1 MRIFKFKEIDSTNK
15 FLKEM
20 KEKEEYDTA
29 IAETQIMG
37 RGRRGNKWS
46 SEKGGAYFSFLLKED
61 KNIAFEE
68 YEKLPL
74 VVGYSLLKTFESIEP
89 ELNFMFKWTNDIYIF
104 DKKISGI
111 LVEKLGDYFIIGIGI
126 NLNNEIKGEAVNTA
140 VSMGEITSKT
150 YKIEE
155 IIISVIEEFKKN
167 LDFYFNGNWDKIL
180 FELNQKNYLLGKDL
194 CIEYGMG
201 KRETGKGLNIHKSG
215 QLEIE
220 ISGEKKLFN
229 VGKIHITKNN

>member
-1 MRIFKFKEIDSTNK
+1 MKIFKFKEIDSTNK

-68 YEKLPL
+68 YMKLPL
-74 VVGYSLLKTFESIEP
+74 VIGYSLLKTFEDIES

-111 LVEKLGDYFIIGIGI
+111 LVEKSEDYFIIGIGI
-126 NLNNEIKGEAVNTA
+126 NLNNEIKGEAEKIA
-140 VSMGEITSKT
+140 ISMGKITFKE

-155 IIISVIEEFKKN
+155 IIISVIENFKKD
-167 LDFYFNGNWDKIL
+167 LAFYFNGNWDKIL
-180 FELNQKNYLLGKDL
+180 FELNQKNYLFGKDL
-194 CIEYGMG
+194 CIEYGSG
-201 KRETGKGLNIHKSG
+201 KKEKGKGLNIHRSG
-215 QLEIE
+215 QLEVK

-229 VGKIHITKNN
+229 VGEIHIVKNN

>member
-20 KEKEEYDTA
+20 KEKEDYDTA
-29 IAETQIMG
+29 IADTQVMG

-68 YEKLPL
+68 YTKLPL
-74 VVGYSLLKTFESIEP
+74 VIGYSLLKTFESIEP

-104 DKKISGI
+104 NKKISGI
-111 LVEKLGDYFIIGIGI
+111 LVEKLEDYFVIGIGI
-126 NLNNEIKGEAVNTA
+126 NLNNEIKGEIKSTA
-140 VSMGEITSKT
+140 VSMTEITFKE

-155 IIISVIEEFKKN
+155 IIISVIKNFKKN
-167 LDFYFNGNWDKIL
+167 LAFYFNGNWNKIL
-180 FELNQKNYLLGKDL
+180 FELNQKNYLFGKDL
-194 CIEYGMG
+194 CIEYGSG
-201 KRETGKGLNIHKSG
+201 KKENGKGLNIHRSG
-215 QLEIE
+215 QLEVE

-229 VGKIHITKNN
+229 VGEIHIVKSN

>member
-68 YEKLPL
+68 YTKLPL
-74 VVGYSLLKTFESIEP
+74 VIGYSLLKTFESIEP

-104 DKKISGI
+104 NKKISGI
-111 LVEKLGDYFIIGIGI
+111 LVEKLEDYFVIGIGI
-126 NLNNEIKGEAVNTA
+126 NLNNEIKGEIKSTA
-140 VSMGEITSKT
+140 VSMTEITFKE

-155 IIISVIEEFKKN
+155 IIISVIKNFKKN
-167 LDFYFNGNWDKIL
+167 LAFYFNGNWNKIL
-180 FELNQKNYLLGKDL
+180 FELNQKNYLFGKDL
-194 CIEYGMG
+194 CIEYGNG
-201 KRETGKGLNIHKSG
+201 KKENGKGLNIHRSG
-215 QLEIE
+215 QLEVE

-229 VGKIHITKNN
+229 VGEIHIVKSN

>member
-61 KNIAFEE
+61 KNIALEE
-68 YEKLPL
+68 YIKLPL
-74 VVGYSLLKTFESIEP
+74 VAGYSLLKTFEKLEP
-89 ELNFMFKWTNDIYIF
+89 ELKFMFKWTNDIYIF
-104 DKKISGI
+104 DKKVSGI
-111 LVEKLGDYFIIGIGI
+111 LIEKIENYFIIGIGI
-126 NLNNEIKGEAVNTA
+126 NLNNEIKGEAENTA
-140 VSMGEITSKT
+140 VSIGKITFKE

-155 IIISVIEEFKKN
+155 IIISVIENFKKD
-167 LDFYFNGNWDKIL
+167 LAFYFNGNWDKIL
-180 FELNQKNYLLGKDL
+180 FELNQKNYLFGKDL
-194 CIEYGMG
+194 CIEYGSG
-201 KRETGKGLNIHKSG
+201 KKEKGKGLNIHRSG
-215 QLEIE
+215 QLEVK

-229 VGKIHITKNN
+229 VGEIHIVKNN